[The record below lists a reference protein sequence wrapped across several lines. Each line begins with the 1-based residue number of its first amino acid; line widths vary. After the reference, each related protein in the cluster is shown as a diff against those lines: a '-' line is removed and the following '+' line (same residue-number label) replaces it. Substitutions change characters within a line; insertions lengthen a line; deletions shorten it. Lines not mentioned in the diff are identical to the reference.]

1 MMVARHLCST
11 PNEEAWR
18 FQMCKNPELVRK
30 VMCQERFEMDST
42 ELAEFDNLRLPRHP
56 GNILKKKGQT
66 RGQRHK
72 ESC

>member
-1 MMVARHLCST
+1 
-11 PNEEAWR
+11 
-18 FQMCKNPELVRK
+18 MCKNPELVRK
-30 VMCQERFEMDST
+30 VMCQELFEMDST